1 MMMGPDTTFGVLPPS
16 GDRGYAYYAY
26 YADDFD
32 FLEAETHGFD
42 DPIAYVP
49 DADWTVL
56 MQRKSVIIC
65 ASMGAGKW
73 KCGCVYCYP
82 TAASVGL
89 VIPFHVILAI
99 QQTSRFWLDC
109 SVNLDDATIRAS
121 PNTCLFERLRTI
133 FWRTLSMT

>member
-82 TAASVGL
+82 TAASGGIGDSVPCDTCDPANKSLLAGL
-89 VIPFHVILAI
+89 LCQPRRRYH
-99 QQTSRFWLDC
+99 TSVTQYMF
-109 SVNLDDATIRAS
+109 I
-121 PNTCLFERLRTI
+121 
-133 FWRTLSMT
+133 